1 MREFIDRLLS
11 RKLLVVFVAAAACW
25 LGVPGLGGEELQ
37 QIFMTYIGGQAAGD
51 AAKVLKT

>member
-11 RKLLVVFVAAAACW
+11 RKLLVVVVAAVACW

-37 QIFMTYIGGQAAGD
+37 QIFMTYIGGQAAVD

>member
-1 MREFIDRLLS
+1 MRQFIERLLS
-11 RKLLVVFVAAAACW
+11 RKLLVVAVAAVACW

-37 QIFMTYIGGQAAGD
+37 QIFMTYIGGQAAVD

>member
-11 RKLLVVFVAAAACW
+11 RKLLVVIVAAAACW

-37 QIFMTYIGGQAAGD
+37 QIFMTYIGGQAAVD